1 MKKGSV
7 VKLNSGG
14 PEMTIKRF
22 IGDSDSQGDKLSD
35 FAHRQNGFKEGD
47 PYCVWF
53 DSSNKLKTGV
63 FSTDMLQLI
72 KE

>member
-7 VKLNSGG
+7 VKLKSGG

-22 IGDSDSQGDKLSD
+22 IGDSESQGDKLSD
-35 FAHRQNGFKEGD
+35 FACRQNGLKDGD

-53 DSSNKLKTGV
+53 DSSNKFMTEQ
-63 FSTDMLQLI
+63 FPIDMLDLI
-72 KE
+72 K